1 MATHEFT
8 SDSTTL
14 QGHGLQPD
22 SIVVH
27 VVTGLDAGKTFQAAG
42 LSAVVGRSAKCEISI
57 RDGAISRTH
66 LKIRVGSNK
75 WFVQDLYSRNGTQ
88 VRGKVIGP
96 GVEVEVFEG
105 DRITL
110 GATTLTLERPS
121 QDFLL
126 GEEDDT
132 EEPIEGVTESLALL
146 KAASKGRSRGYQK
159 NMELLLLMSRALM
172 ETVSLPEIFQRLVD
186 YLFKLFKRIDRA
198 AILQKNPV
206 TGELKELIA
215 RSRDE
220 GSDGEGRPYSR
231 TIVDTVLSS
240 GKPIMIP
247 DFDNEENLSD
257 SQRFI
262 RSVLCVPMISRTVV
276 HGVIYVDSLA
286 SSYSF
291 READLFLLDA
301 LSSPAAVA
309 MENAAL
315 VANLEQSVERKTEAL
330 RKAQEQLRESEIRF
344 KAVFQ
349 SMNSGAMVLE
359 VAEEGQVFYIIDT
372 NQAAL
377 QIEDKE
383 RNDFVGK
390 RLSEVQPFA
399 KASGLTSA
407 LERVWRSGRPETLSV
422 SFATERPFPS
432 YRTYYLSRLP
442 SHEIVALYDD
452 VTDKKLAEKEQ
463 RELQLQLFTA
473 QKTESIA
480 LIAGGV
486 AHNFRNI
493 LQAVNGNIE
502 YLEILCGENPE
513 VLEITKSV
521 YDSVRKGAD
530 LASDLLQF
538 SKRTEDTGETFTT
551 VDLSDVIQGAYTILS
566 RSIDQRIE
574 IALDLQPGLFVRAN
588 TSLLSQVFM
597 NLFTNARDAMPEGGK
612 LRVEARKAGNKIVA
626 RVSDTGIGMDP
637 ETLERVFEPFFTL
650 KDVGKGTGLGLS
662 TSRSIVEQHRGRIEV
677 SSAPGEGSTFE
688 IHLPASGRGGHAEEA
703 RPRVRREKRE
713 EKVLIVDDD
722 PAVLDGLGNLVLH
735 LGYRVRK
742 LSRPSQALEVY
753 REWHPD
759 LVLVDR
765 NMPEMDGPSCI
776 RKMVEQDPAA
786 RIVIVSGYLDAG
798 DDAVDEEIR
807 SLIKG
812 YLNKPCDLGMLSETI
827 TQALDA

>member
-1 MATHEFT
+1 
-8 SDSTTL
+8 
-14 QGHGLQPD
+14 
-22 SIVVH
+22 
-27 VVTGLDAGKTFQAAG
+27 
-42 LSAVVGRSAKCEISI
+42 
-57 RDGAISRTH
+57 
-66 LKIRVGSNK
+66 
-75 WFVQDLYSRNGTQ
+75 
-88 VRGKVIGP
+88 
-96 GVEVEVFEG
+96 
-105 DRITL
+105 
-110 GATTLTLERPS
+110 
-121 QDFLL
+121 
-126 GEEDDT
+126 
-132 EEPIEGVTESLALL
+132 
-146 KAASKGRSRGYQK
+146 
-159 NMELLLLMSRALM
+159 
-172 ETVSLPEIFQRLVD
+172 
-186 YLFKLFKRIDRA
+186 
-198 AILQKNPV
+198 
-206 TGELKELIA
+206 
-215 RSRDE
+215 
-220 GSDGEGRPYSR
+220 
-231 TIVDTVLSS
+231 
-240 GKPIMIP
+240 
-247 DFDNEENLSD
+247 
-257 SQRFI
+257 
-262 RSVLCVPMISRTVV
+262 
-276 HGVIYVDSLA
+276 
-286 SSYSF
+286 
-291 READLFLLDA
+291 
-301 LSSPAAVA
+301 
-309 MENAAL
+309 
-315 VANLEQSVERKTEAL
+315 
-330 RKAQEQLRESEIRF
+330 
-344 KAVFQ
+344 
-349 SMNSGAMVLE
+349 
-359 VAEEGQVFYIIDT
+359 
-372 NQAAL
+372 
-377 QIEDKE
+377 
-383 RNDFVGK
+383 
-390 RLSEVQPFA
+390 
-399 KASGLTSA
+399 
-407 LERVWRSGRPETLSV
+407 
-422 SFATERPFPS
+422 
-432 YRTYYLSRLP
+432 
-442 SHEIVALYDD
+442 
-452 VTDKKLAEKEQ
+452 
-463 RELQLQLFTA
+463 
-473 QKTESIA
+473 
-480 LIAGGV
+480 
-486 AHNFRNI
+486 
-493 LQAVNGNIE
+493 
-502 YLEILCGENPE
+502 
-513 VLEITKSV
+513 
-521 YDSVRKGAD
+521 
-530 LASDLLQF
+530 
-538 SKRTEDTGETFTT
+538 